1 MKTYKELVNNILI
14 RLREKEIVTIADNSY
29 SKLIG
34 IFVHDAIEYVESAWN
49 WSNLRETIN
58 VTTSSGVYSYVL
70 TGSGD
75 KTTVL
80 AVINDTGNN
89 FMTYQSPLWFDNVFL
104 NNTPASGTPS
114 NYTFAGLDSNGDTQI
129 QVYPIPDGTYAI
141 PVKVLKRSPDSLADS
156 ATIKVPFLP
165 VQALA
170 YAMAVEERGE
180 DGGVSAVSAKALAQA
195 YLSDS
200 ISLDAGK
207 DPQALVWEAS

>member
-34 IFVHDAIEYVESAWN
+34 VFVQDAIEYVESSWS
-49 WSNLRETIN
+49 WSNLRHTFTVATQANTHVYTI
-58 VTTSSGVYSYVL
+58 

-75 KTTVL
+75 KSTVL
-80 AVINDTGNN
+80 AVINDTSNG
-89 FMTYQSPLWFDNVFL
+89 FLSYKDPLWFDDKFL
-104 NNTPASGTPS
+104 NGTPPVATPT
-114 NYTFAGLDSNGDTQI
+114 NYTFDGLDSSGNTKI
-129 QVYPIPDGTYAI
+129 KLYPIPDAVYSIKIKA
-141 PVKVLKRSPDSLADS
+141 LLRSPDVLADS

-165 VQALA
+165 IQALA

-180 DGGVSAVSAKALAQA
+180 DGGVTSVSAKALAAA
-195 YLSDS
+195 YLTDS

-207 DPQALVWEAS
+207 DPNSLVWEAS